1 MIEYV
6 IGGVLHGADTKDQI
20 KVGGNIPYFDS
31 LEFLTRWTLKANK
44 RAKEKIA
51 PNQHQTMNEMVVDEY
66 KMIFLIKTA
75 SIAVRTIA
83 HIRY

>member
-31 LEFLTRWTLKANK
+31 LEFF
-44 RAKEKIA
+44 
-51 PNQHQTMNEMVVDEY
+51 D
-66 KMIFLIKTA
+66 KMDLESCLLYTSPSPRDA
-75 SIAVRTIA
+75 
-83 HIRY
+83 

>member
-20 KVGGNIPYFDS
+20 KVGGKIPYFDS
-31 LEFLTRWTLKANK
+31 LEFFDKMDLEANK

>member
-31 LEFLTRWTLKANK
+31 LEFFDKMEIG
-44 RAKEKIA
+44 RA
-51 PNQHQTMNEMVVDEY
+51 HV
-66 KMIFLIKTA
+66 
-75 SIAVRTIA
+75 
-83 HIRY
+83 